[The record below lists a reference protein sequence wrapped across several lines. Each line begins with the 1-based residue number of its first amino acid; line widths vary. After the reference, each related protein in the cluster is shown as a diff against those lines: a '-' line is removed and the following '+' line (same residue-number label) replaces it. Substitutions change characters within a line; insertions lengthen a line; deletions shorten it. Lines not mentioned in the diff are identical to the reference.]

1 MKEGNITLT
10 TVVFMGTPSFAVPIL
25 QGLVDS
31 KYKVLAAVTQPDRPV
46 GRKHRIQQS
55 PVKQLALKLGIPVL
69 QPEKLS
75 GSDELQQV
83 IDLHADLIIT
93 AAFGQFLPTRM
104 LQSVKVA
111 AVNVHGSL
119 LPKYR
124 GGAPVQYA
132 IMNGDHETGIS
143 LIYMVKK
150 MDAGDILAQQAIP
163 ITKNDDTESM
173 FAKLSIVGRNLLLDT
188 LPKLLA
194 GDVHPIEQDE
204 SQVVFSPTIKPGEE
218 QLDFSQPAALV
229 DAKVRALRPDPGAY
243 TVIGNKRTKIW
254 VTEVI
259 DQTTDDE
266 AGTVVYKDKHHLYL
280 SAGSGSVLSVLE
292 LQPAGKP
299 KQKITDYL
307 NGIGQTLTVGQK
319 VIN

>member
-1 MKEGNITLT
+1 MT